1 MFGEARGG
9 DGRADEE
16 ARGTRSRVSERVG
29 ARGCRFE
36 GRRRGGASARAS
48 LRGDSAR
55 VARRRRGRG
64 RRARPAPRDDSG
76 RAAPSVSSA
85 HFKGERATRGAFRE
99 TRRGRRRTFAI
110 HASRSRPLPI
120 VDVVRGVVR
129 VRSPTRRARV
139 CLRGAGPH
147 TLGRKRRL
155 HTDDI
160 FPRWRTS
167 LHISHTTTSVHIN
180 HGGLVGHAAG
190 RHTRA
195 RSRRWTTSP
204 RSLASRVTT
213 RASSRTPP
221 PRPPLVLSDTFLVL
235 SDTLLVLSA
244 TRHPHHPHAT
254 RQTTT
259 VR

>member
-9 DGRADEE
+9 DGRANEE

-167 LHISHTTTSVHIN
+167 LHISHTSVQ
-180 HGGLVGHAAG
+180 LSQVGRTRRRSTPEHSPWS
-190 RHTRA
+190 TRA
-195 RSRRWTTSP
+195 RSFASLDDFAA

-213 RASSRTPP
+213 RASSRTTP
-221 PRPPLVLSDTFLVL
+221 PRPPLVL